1 MLSNSAFRGAPFT
14 AAQSDWL
21 GGFLSEVFGLNTRA
35 SVPQADTR
43 PIPVPAIPDRQHPC
57 LADVLRVRTLTK
69 DGSDKDV
76 RLVAFNLRG
85 SGLRYR
91 AGDSLGVYPENGPE
105 LVQAI
110 LDLLGAAGT
119 EIVTTP
125 AGERTTARA
134 ALTRECDLRQVSDD
148 LLSLLAYSADA
159 VDEAQHLSQLLEDD
173 SAGFLDGRDILDLL
187 EYFPSARPRTVAA
200 LIGALAPLQPRLYS
214 ISSSPVAYPD
224 EVHLTVGVVR
234 YRRPGCQRLRKGTAS
249 TFLTERLDPGQTARI
264 FLQPSHG
271 FRLPE
276 RGDTPVIMIG
286 PGTGIAPFRAFLQER
301 QALRARGA
309 NWLFFGDQRRDS
321 NYLYQDEIETYL
333 RTGVLT
339 HIDTAFSRD
348 QPEKVYVQ
356 HRMLANAARL
366 WEWLEAGAHV
376 YVCGDAQRMARDV
389 DATLQQIVAEQGRRS
404 PADARA
410 YISALARAGHYQRD
424 VY

>member
-21 GGFLSEVFGLNTRA
+21 GGFLSEVFGLSTRTSA
-35 SVPQADTR
+35 SQADTR
-43 PIPVPAIPDRQHPC
+43 PAAVPSIPDRQHPC
-57 LADVLRVRTLTK
+57 LADVLQVKTLTK
-69 DGSDKDV
+69 AGSDKDV

-91 AGDSLGVYPENGPE
+91 AGDSLGVYPENCPE

-110 LDLLGAAGT
+110 LDQIGATGT
-119 EIVTTP
+119 EIITTA
-125 AGERTTARA
+125 AGERTTAWA
-134 ALTRECDLRQVSDD
+134 ALMRECDVRQINDE
-148 LLSLLAYSADA
+148 LLALLAYSAA
-159 VDEAQHLSQLLEDD
+159 ESSEAQRLQQLMEDD

-187 EYFPSARPRTVAA
+187 EQFTSARPRTVAA
-200 LIGALAPLQPRLYS
+200 FIGALAPLQPRLYS

-224 EVHLTVGVVR
+224 EVHVTVGVVR

-264 FLQPSHG
+264 FLQPAHG

-309 NWLFFGDQRRDS
+309 NWLFFGDQSKDC
-321 NYLYQDEIETYL
+321 NYLYQDEIEAYL

-339 HIDTAFSRD
+339 HVDTAFSRD

-356 HRMLANAARL
+356 HRMLANAARM

-404 PADARA
+404 AAETRA
-410 YISALARAGHYQRD
+410 YISALARAGRYQRD